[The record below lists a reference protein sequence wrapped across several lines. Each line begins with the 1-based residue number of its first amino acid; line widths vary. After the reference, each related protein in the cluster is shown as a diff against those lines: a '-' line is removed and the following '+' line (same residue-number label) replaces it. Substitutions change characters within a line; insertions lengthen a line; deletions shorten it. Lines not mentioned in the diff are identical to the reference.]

1 MYINTLN
8 NSLNIFQDF
17 NFRPESQILIN
28 NVLSKQINGMVQPSK
43 IELINF
49 IGSIAGSEFLTYAVN
64 KLYIALDMQ
73 FSISSGNDNIQ
84 ANGDGI
90 NLFNENNVGS
100 YFLNSQNVEFNVSQ
114 LYYINELKAND
125 YYFSRILQQ
134 SNVYNFIKF
143 NGIKLTY

>member
-1 MYINTLN
+1 MYINNLN
-8 NSLNIFQDF
+8 TSLNIFQNF

-100 YFLNSQNVEFNVSQ
+100 YFLNSQ
-114 LYYINELKAND
+114 
-125 YYFSRILQQ
+125 SR
-134 SNVYNFIKF
+134 S
-143 NGIKLTY
+143 